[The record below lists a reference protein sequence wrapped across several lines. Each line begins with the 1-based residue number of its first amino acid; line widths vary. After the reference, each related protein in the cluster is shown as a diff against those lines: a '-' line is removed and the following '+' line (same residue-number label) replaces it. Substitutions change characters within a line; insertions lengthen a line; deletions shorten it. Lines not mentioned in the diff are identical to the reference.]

1 MSIGA
6 IVLENLIHNEQFTRK
21 VIPFLKEEYFESTE
35 EQIAFKLINGFI
47 QKYSVLPSK
56 EEVYLELEKQNL
68 NQKIFDD
75 TKNLI
80 DVFKKHPYEL
90 KWLFDNTEK
99 FCQEREIYLALREA
113 IVIADGND
121 KTRQPG
127 MIPEILRKALSVS
140 FDTSVGHD
148 YLENFELRYELYHK
162 PENKVKFGLK
172 WFNKITKGG
181 VSNKTLNVVLAG
193 LGVGKSLFM
202 AACAADNLM
211 QGYNVLY
218 ITLEM
223 AEAGDPSISERIDA
237 NLMDISIDDL
247 LIMPRDAYLKKAEK
261 VRAKAKGKLIIKE
274 YPAHGCSAATIRSLL
289 NELKIKKKF
298 EPDIIYVDYL
308 NLCSSATLK
317 LGSNVNTNSYIRHVA
332 EELRA
337 IGQEYDIPLFSATQT
352 NREGI
357 DNSDLSVT
365 NTGESIG
372 LPQTVDF
379 FFALA
384 QTEDLHAL
392 NQILVKQL
400 KNRYTDWTKNNK
412 FMIGV
417 DKSKMRLYDV
427 EQSAQADIAGDKPVM
442 DNSEFHERV
451 EDETKQT
458 KKKRLNKKAFEGF
471 T

>member
-1 MSIGA
+1 MSIGV
-6 IVLENLIHNEQFTRK
+6 IVLENLICNEQFSRK
-21 VIPFLKEEYFESTE
+21 VIPFLKEEYFENIE
-35 EQIAFKLINGFI
+35 EQIAFKLINDFI
-47 QKYSVLPSK
+47 QKYSSIPSK

-80 DVFKKHPYEL
+80 NLFKKHPYEL
-90 KWLFDNTEK
+90 DWLVDNAEK
-99 FCQEREIYLALREA
+99 FCQDRAIYLALREA

-121 KTRQPG
+121 KTRAPG
-127 MIPEILRKALSVS
+127 VIPEILRNALAVS
-140 FDTSVGHD
+140 FDTSIGHD

-172 WFNKITKGG
+172 FFNKITKGG

-237 NLMDISIDDL
+237 NLLDMSIDDL
-247 LIMPRDAYLKKAEK
+247 LVMPRDAYLKKAEK

-274 YPAHGCSAATIRSLL
+274 YAAHSCNAATIKALL
-289 NELKIKKKF
+289 NELKIKLKF
-298 EPDIIYVDYL
+298 KPQIIYVDYL
-308 NLCSSATLK
+308 NLCSSVRLK
-317 LGSNVNTNSYIRHVA
+317 LGSNVNTNSYIKSVA

-372 LPQTVDF
+372 LPQTVDM
-379 FFALA
+379 FFALS
-384 QTEDLHAL
+384 QSEEQHSL

-412 FMIGV
+412 FVIGV

-427 EQSAQADIAGDKPVM
+427 EQSAQDDIAGPVM
-442 DNSEFHERV
+442 DNSEFHEKSV
-451 EDETKQT
+451 EGT
-458 KKKRLNKKAFEGF
+458 KKVRKKSFEGF